1 MRDRKTHVPEWVLCL
16 ENESSMEQLDACRRL
31 GGWQTARPR
40 VRASLRDER
49 QCSGSRQVP
58 QKERHRRNAV
68 SQNHPGWAADGCQG
82 RNGAVGSRK
91 GPGRQLGGLEIT
103 PVRIMGLSVTAGTGN
118 EVGKDRQRYAQ
129 K

>member
-1 MRDRKTHVPEWVLCL
+1 MPVCITSLMDSVHHWVPVT
-16 ENESSMEQLDACRRL
+16 QAGCRS
-31 GGWQTARPR
+31 TSA
-40 VRASLRDER
+40 ER
-49 QCSGSRQVP
+49 ISQE
-58 QKERHRRNAV
+58 KERHRRNAV